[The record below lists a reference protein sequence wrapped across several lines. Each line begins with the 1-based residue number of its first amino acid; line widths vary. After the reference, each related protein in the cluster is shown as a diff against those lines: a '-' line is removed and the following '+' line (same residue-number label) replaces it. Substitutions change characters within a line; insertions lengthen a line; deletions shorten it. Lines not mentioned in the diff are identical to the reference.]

1 MMFIWLAPIF
11 AAAYAAP
18 VWKAPGLQTISQV
31 CFRSLIIFN
40 YSCFELLGSYFN
52 FSIERTRTSFVPEPT
67 LRQVLFSLFVI
78 FFSFSQT
85 DGLKDDV
92 KRWAQENAVDITPL
106 FQDDLA
112 TFFTRVG
119 YQ

>member
-1 MMFIWLAPIF
+1 MSARV
-11 AAAYAAP
+11 YH
-18 VWKAPGLQTISQV
+18 
-31 CFRSLIIFN
+31 
-40 YSCFELLGSYFN
+40 
-52 FSIERTRTSFVPEPT
+52 
-67 LRQVLFSLFVI
+67 FSLNPRFAKSFSPYSL
-78 FFSFSQT
+78 FFFLLSQT